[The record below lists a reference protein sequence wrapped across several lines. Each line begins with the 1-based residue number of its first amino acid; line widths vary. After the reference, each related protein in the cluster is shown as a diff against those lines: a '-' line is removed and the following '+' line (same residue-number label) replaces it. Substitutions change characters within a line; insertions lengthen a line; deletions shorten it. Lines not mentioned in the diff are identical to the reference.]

1 MAMKVRLLVSAVV
14 LVGMMGLAS
23 CGHYVCGTTFGS
35 STCTS
40 SGGGIGGGG
49 GTGAAAEYAFVD
61 TGGTVEE
68 LSLNITTGTLLDTTG
83 YTGPTTP
90 NASGFGMVVA
100 QGKYLYTSFPGV
112 GQIFG
117 YTISAN
123 GTLTQIGTPVDAAYM
138 IGSTLGG
145 LQSIITNPAGTLLFV
160 LNESG
165 TAVYVYQIGTG
176 GALTAAGSTLLPF
189 LPENMATDGLGHYL
203 YVTSASTDTSVT
215 PAIAAYSINN
225 TSGSLSAVSGSP
237 FSGNLNGVLNAYGM
251 LQVEGDPSGKYLI
264 GTTSAVIGNNNLY
277 VYNIQQTGAT
287 AGAITPVTG
296 SPFATKYSPYR
307 IAVQPS
313 AAGDLVYSFSLNGLG
328 TGDNAIE
335 GYTLNTSTGA
345 LTAISGSPFITS
357 SNTGDW
363 GQFDPSGTYLYA
375 LDTTTTVMAVYNVGT
390 SGALT
395 QPVATVGFFPG
406 PWAVADVP

>member
-1 MAMKVRLLVSAVV
+1 MAMKVRVLLSSVV
-14 LVGMMGLAS
+14 LLATLWLAS
-23 CGHYVCGTTFGS
+23 CGHYTCGATFGS

-40 SGGGIGGGG
+40 SGGGLGQGG
-49 GTGAAAEYAFVD
+49 GTGAAASYAFVD
-61 TGGTVEE
+61 TGGTIEE
-68 LSLNITTGTLLDTTG
+68 LSLNTTAGTLLDTTG

-90 NASGFGMVVA
+90 NEPGFGMVVA
-100 QGKYLYTSFPGV
+100 QGQYLYTSFPGV
-112 GQIFG
+112 GQIYG
-117 YTISAN
+117 YTISAS
-123 GTLTQIGTPVDAAYM
+123 GAVTQIGTPVDASYM

-145 LQSIITNPAGTLLFV
+145 LQSFITNPAGTLLFV
-160 LNESG
+160 LNPDG
-165 TAVYVYQIGTG
+165 PAVYVYTIGTG

-189 LPENMATDGLGHYL
+189 LPENMGTDGLGNYL

-215 PAIAAYSINN
+215 PAIAAYTINN
-225 TSGSLSAVSGSP
+225 TNGSLTSVSGSP

-264 GTTSAVIGNNNLY
+264 GTTSAVIGDNHLY

-287 AGAITPVTG
+287 AGAITPVSG
-296 SPFATKYSPYR
+296 SPFTTTYSPYR

-313 AAGDLVYSFSLNGLG
+313 AGGDLVYSFSLNGLG
-328 TGDNAIE
+328 TGDNAVE

-345 LTAISGSPFITS
+345 LTAIAGSPFITS

-363 GQFDPSGTYLYA
+363 GQFDQSGTYLYV

-390 SGALT
+390 TGGLT

-406 PWAVADVP
+406 PWAIADVP